1 MMSRQKRRR
10 LQATM
15 PWIVSGALLIVWEI
29 GCTIFGV
36 RPSVLPR
43 PSVIG
48 ASLVQYFPV
57 IMLQVS
63 QTLFSTL
70 IGFGL
75 AVVAGLGLGMF
86 IGASSLAYAGLYS
99 LLVGFN
105 SVPKVA
111 LVPVFVIW
119 FGIGTIP
126 AVLTAFALSFFP
138 IVVNVATGIAT
149 IEPELRDVLRSLR
162 AREHQILLKIGL
174 PRAMP
179 YFFGSLKIAISSA
192 FVGSITSETI
202 ASNNGIGY
210 LMVWASSQFNVPLIF
225 AAISVVGFLGILL
238 YQLFSIVER
247 RVTGWAQ
254 REQHA

>member
-1 MMSRQKRRR
+1 MTKAQRKR
-10 LQATM
+10 LQRTM
-15 PWIVSGALLIVWEI
+15 PWIVAAALVIVWEVV
-29 GCTIFGV
+29 CASTDV
-36 RPSVLPR
+36 PPSVLPR
-43 PSVIG
+43 PTAVGEALWRYRSII
-48 ASLVQYFPV
+48 AVQ
-57 IMLQVS
+57 LG
-63 QTLFSTL
+63 QTLLSTL
-70 IGFGL
+70 LGFAL
-75 AVVAGLGLGMF
+75 AVVAGLGLGMLV
-86 IGASSLAYAGLYS
+86 GASTLAYAGLYA

-119 FGIGTIP
+119 FGIGMIP

-149 IEPELRDVLRSLR
+149 VEPEMRDVLRSLR

-174 PRAMP
+174 PRSMP

-210 LMVWASSQFNVPLIF
+210 LMVWASSQFNVSLVF
-225 AAISVVGFLGILL
+225 AAISVVGALGVLL
-238 YQLFSIVER
+238 YQLFSLVER
-247 RVTGWAQ
+247 RTTFWAQ
-254 REQHA
+254 RG